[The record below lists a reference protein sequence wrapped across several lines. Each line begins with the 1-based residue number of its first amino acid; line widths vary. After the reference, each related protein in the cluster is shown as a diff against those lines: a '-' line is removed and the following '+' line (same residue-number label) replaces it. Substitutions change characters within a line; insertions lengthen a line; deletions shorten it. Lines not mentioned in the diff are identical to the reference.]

1 MPASAD
7 NILVPV
13 SAGELLDKITILEIK
28 VARIRDASKRDIALD
43 ELKLLLATFAAA
55 VPPSEIVEA
64 CRRELRE
71 VNEKLWDIEDE
82 IRIKEKAG
90 EFGAGFIALARS
102 VYLTNDRR
110 AEIKRRLNTA
120 LGSAIMEVKEF
131 KT

>member
-7 NILVPV
+7 NILRSV

-55 VPPSEIVEA
+55 VPPSED
-64 CRRELRE
+64 RRDMPSRTAE

-82 IRIKEKAG
+82 IRNQG
-90 EFGAGFIALARS
+90 EGGRIR
-102 VYLTNDRR
+102 
-110 AEIKRRLNTA
+110 RRLHRIGT
-120 LGSAIMEVKEF
+120 LGLSHQ
-131 KT
+131 